1 MLTDMRVLL
10 DDLTGT
16 AGTVVEDDLP
26 GLYGAPDPW
35 LRLNF
40 VATVDGA
47 ATGTDGR
54 SGSINNP
61 VDKQV
66 FHLLRRSSDAIIV
79 GAGTARAE
87 SYGHAVRPIVV
98 LSRRGAVPTKLQSAP
113 AASVFVATTSAA
125 PQIDEAREI
134 LGTDQVLDLG
144 PDEPDLTRLRPA
156 LAERNLT
163 RLLSEGGPHVFH
175 DMLAAGIVDELDL
188 TWVPSLVA
196 GSGLRILAGAP
207 LDVALAPKVLIEQ
220 DGTVLGRWF
229 VERS

>member
-1 MLTDMRVLL
+1 MRVLL
-10 DDLTGT
+10 DDLTG
-16 AGTVVEDDLP
+16 ASGAVADEDLP
-26 GLYGAPDPW
+26 ELYDAPESW

-47 ATGTDGR
+47 ATGADGR

-87 SYGHAVRPIVV
+87 GYGPAVRPLVV
-98 LSRRGAVPTKLQSAP
+98 LSRRGAVPSKLQSAP
-113 AASVFVATTSAA
+113 VGSVFVATTSTA
-125 PQIDEAREI
+125 PQIDEAREL
-134 LGTDQVLDLG
+134 LGADQVLELG
-144 PDEPDLTRLRPA
+144 ADEPDLTRLRPV
-156 LAERNLT
+156 LAERGLT

-207 LDVALAPKVLIEQ
+207 LDVQLAPKVLLEQ
-220 DGTVLGRWF
+220 DGTMLGRWF
-229 VERS
+229 VARG